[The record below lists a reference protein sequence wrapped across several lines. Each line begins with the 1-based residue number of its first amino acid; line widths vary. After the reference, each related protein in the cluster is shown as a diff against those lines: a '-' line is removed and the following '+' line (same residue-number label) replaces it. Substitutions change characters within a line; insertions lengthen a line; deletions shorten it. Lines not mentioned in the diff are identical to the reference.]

1 MPYKVKLEKF
11 EGPLDLLLQLIE
23 SEDLPITEV
32 SLAKVTEQYVEHL
45 QTLEQKNPDELA
57 DFLVVAAKLLLIKSR
72 VLLPALEVGLEEDGF
87 SLEDQLKLY
96 REYAAASRRVGQ
108 FISKHRFAFAREKA
122 LFQTGVFAPPTG
134 VTPQKLVAVFLDV
147 LSALLPIMELPKS
160 AVLRTLS
167 IKEKIE
173 ELRSLILKR
182 AETSFSAMIRGA
194 RNKTEIIV
202 SFLALLELIK
212 QKIINVSQ
220 ENIFEDIS
228 IKRI

>member
-1 MPYKVKLEKF
+1 MIYKIKLDKF
-11 EGPLDLLLQLIE
+11 EGPFDLLLQLIE
-23 SEDLPITEV
+23 AEDLPITEV
-32 SLAKVTEQYVEHL
+32 SLAKVTEQYVEYL

-72 VLLPALEVGLEEDGF
+72 VLLPALEVDIEEDGF

-96 REYAAASRRVGQ
+96 REYATASRRVGQ

-122 LFQTGVFAPPTG
+122 LFQTGVFAPPIG
-134 VTPQKLVAVFLDV
+134 VTPQKLVAVFLGV

-160 AVLRTLS
+160 VVLRTLS

-194 RNKTEIIV
+194 SNKTEIIV
-202 SFLALLELIK
+202 SFLAMLELIK

>member
-1 MPYKVKLEKF
+1 MIYKIKLDKF

-32 SLAKVTEQYVEHL
+32 SLAKITEQYVEHL
-45 QTLEQKNPDELA
+45 RTLEQKNPDELA

-72 VLLPALEVGLEEDGF
+72 VLLPALEVDLEEDGF
-87 SLEDQLKLY
+87 NLEDQLKLY
-96 REYAAASRRVGQ
+96 REYAVASRRVGQ
-108 FISKHRFAFAREKA
+108 FISQHRFAFAREKA
-122 LFQTGVFAPPTG
+122 LFQTGVFAPPIG
-134 VTPQKLVAVFLDV
+134 VTPKKLVAVFLDV
-147 LSALLPIMELPKS
+147 LSALLPIIELPKS

-220 ENIFEDIS
+220 ENTFEDIS

>member
-1 MPYKVKLEKF
+1 MIYKIKLDKF

-32 SLAKVTEQYVEHL
+32 SLAKVTEQYVEYL

-72 VLLPALEVGLEEDGF
+72 VLLPALEVDLEEDGF

-122 LFQTGVFAPPTG
+122 LFQTGVFAPPIG
-134 VTPQKLVAVFLDV
+134 VTPKKLVAVFLDV

>member
-1 MPYKVKLEKF
+1 MIYKIKLDKF

-45 QTLEQKNPDELA
+45 HTLEQKNPDELA

-72 VLLPALEVGLEEDGF
+72 VLLPALEVGMEEDGF

-108 FISKHRFAFAREKA
+108 FIGKHRFAFAREKA
-122 LFQTGVFAPPTG
+122 LFQTGVFAPPIG
-134 VTPQKLVAVFLDV
+134 VTPKKLVAVFLDV

-212 QKIINVSQ
+212 QKIINASQ